1 MDTSNSPQPLATL
14 WQLSWQQER
23 LACVV
28 YRTKGGLQLQVES
41 PAAVM
46 ITERFHL
53 QPRALARAQA
63 LREALKRRGW
73 SEVV

>member
-1 MDTSNSPQPLATL
+1 MDTSTTRRPLATL

-28 YRTKGGLQLQVES
+28 YRTTTGLQLQVES
-41 PAAVM
+41 PGAVM
-46 ITERFHL
+46 ITERFDL

-63 LREALKRRGW
+63 LRQALKRRGW
-73 SEVV
+73 KDT